1 MTEQVGKPAKRMRR
15 HRYVV
20 DFKQQSRITMPFFLA
35 VIALGVLNALAHTVL
50 IGFGNIHDM
59 ELSEATDLLLAV
71 DFLFIMLVAATIA
84 VTGLAVSN
92 RISGPARALRN
103 AVHALREGTLDRP
116 IRIRSDDYLCKL
128 ASALEELRQDR
139 VKDAETLRDLEACL
153 EEGDVAAAR
162 ELLFQLTGRKVETT
176 PVEQTA

>member
-50 IGFGNIHDM
+50 IGFGDIQAM
-59 ELSEATDLLLAV
+59 EISEATDLLLAV
-71 DFLFIMLVAATIA
+71 DILFIMLAAATVA

-92 RISGPARALRN
+92 RISGPAGAIERGVRAM
-103 AVHALREGTLDRP
+103 REGILDRP
-116 IRIRSDDYLCKL
+116 IRVRSDDHLCKL
-128 ASALEELRQDR
+128 AAAIEELRQDR
-139 VKDAETLRDLEACL
+139 VKDSETLRDLEACL

-162 ELLFQLTGRKVETT
+162 ELLFQLTGRKVEST
-176 PVEQTA
+176 PVEQTV